1 MKLRFI
7 SVILIIILFGCGE
20 KSPNQDYFDR
30 MYSFMIAGDYDLAM
44 EYSNNHADE
53 IIKPASRVDSVY
65 SILIH
70 SMYWLN
76 NLNYHSIDDTLRLNR
91 CISLYSDDDDD
102 EKLAWALLLKSGKMY
117 EDEALWNDGI
127 FYLKQSEQIAK
138 RLRCN
143 ELRYQISFLKINY
156 DGHSAN
162 IPRKMTLLDS
172 LGKYSHRKRQKAF
185 FYEMK
190 SLLFS
195 MIDQIDSAKSY
206 QLKASEL
213 DTSSYWYNVCY
224 ILANADGSVVETQ
237 RRVNNVFEMNAQ
249 SEEATYVQTHL
260 YIKGGQIEKALDFWE
275 SHKIFNEF
283 FHIKCNNDFAEY
295 YTMKD
300 DYKKATEF
308 YEANESLHGNAIAT
322 ISDNQVELNSQKYD
336 FDIQKLEQRNRNTRT
351 VFVVIV
357 LSIFVIILLL
367 TILLFQKRKHEK
379 LQSQNTQILKE
390 SQDKIE
396 ELRSADKTEENLKE
410 INRLQ
415 KKITDIENRYADIYR
430 EGRSLYDNIFSGDVN
445 ASQWTKSDYDKFIEY
460 YKTIDLSLIA
470 QIEEE
475 YSGLNPRQVFFKIL
489 QAKGFEK
496 ERIMSVLGIFTDGA
510 FRALKSKVEAKKKN

>member
-53 IIKPASRVDSVY
+53 IIKPASRADSVY

-117 EDEALWNDGI
+117 ENHDLWNDGI

-138 RLRCN
+138 KLSCN
-143 ELRYQISFLKINY
+143 ELRYQIAFLKVNY

-162 IPRKMTLLDS
+162 IPHKMALLDT
-172 LGKYSHRKRQKAF
+172 LGKYSYRKPQKAF

-195 MIDQIDSAKSY
+195 MIDEIDSAKAY

-224 ILANADGSVVETQ
+224 ILANADGSAAETQ
-237 RRVNNVFEMNAQ
+237 RRVNNVFAMNEQ
-249 SEEATYVQTHL
+249 SEEAAYVQTLL
-260 YIKGGQIEKALDFWE
+260 YIKGGQIEKAIDFWE
-275 SHKIFNEF
+275 THNGGNDF
-283 FHIKCNNDFAEY
+283 FLIKCNNDFAEY
-295 YTMKD
+295 HIMKG
-300 DYKKATEF
+300 DYKKATE
-308 YEANESLHGNAIAT
+308 YYKANDSLHKNAIST

-336 FDIQKLEQRNRNTRT
+336 FEIQKLEQRSRNTRT
-351 VFVVIV
+351 VFVVIM
-357 LSIFVIILLL
+357 LSVFIILSLSAL
-367 TILLFQKRKHEK
+367 LLFQKRKHEK
-379 LQSQNTQILKE
+379 LQSQNRQILKE
-390 SQDKIE
+390 SQDKIN
-396 ELRSADKTEENLKE
+396 ELRAADKTEENMKE

-430 EGRSLYDNIFSGDVN
+430 EGRSLYDSIFSGGGS
-445 ASQWTKSDYDKFIEY
+445 ASQWSKSDFDKFIEY
-460 YKTIDLSLIA
+460 YKTLDLSLVA

-510 FRALKSKVEAKKKN
+510 YRALKSKVEAKKKN